1 MPLIWR
7 KNHDEIAPTPKHPNQ
22 SFGTQSMRVSGVVSV
37 PLSQKIL
44 EILPLL
50 SSILLRISHHLFN
63 RKNKKNQIEKC
74 IFIDKLK
81 KVHLVDN
88 NHKLRYFVP
97 RYNLKQKYKILILRY
112 NLKGEDYKR
121 KA

>member
-50 SSILLRISHHLFN
+50 SSILLRISHHLLN
-63 RKNKKNQIEKC
+63 RKNKKI
-74 IFIDKLK
+74 KLK
-81 KVHLVDN
+81 NVFL
-88 NHKLRYFVP
+88 
-97 RYNLKQKYKILILRY
+97 LI
-112 NLKGEDYKR
+112 N
-121 KA
+121 